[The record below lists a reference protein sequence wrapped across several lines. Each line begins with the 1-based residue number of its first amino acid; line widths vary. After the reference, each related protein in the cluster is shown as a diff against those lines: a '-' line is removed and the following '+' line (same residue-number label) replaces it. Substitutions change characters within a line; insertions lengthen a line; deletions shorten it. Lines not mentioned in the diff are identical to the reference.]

1 MVPERRLGESQLEVL
16 RRCSNTGG
24 GHHWIRGFAGS
35 GKTVLLVHL
44 IERVLAEN
52 ENATICVAVFTHA
65 LKDLIATGVP
75 ERYRALVPVMTFYQ
89 LLADGQTYDWIMLD
103 EVQDIPADK
112 LRRIKGLARHV
123 VVAGDTD
130 QSIYDECST
139 EDQIRA
145 CLDPQAHHLTVLY
158 RLTQKIRDIARCIMP
173 DSGIETASTGRMQ
186 QVDVTLAHAESV
198 SREIEWVWENLK
210 KYSRV
215 GEPAVVLLP
224 RHNDVRRFLRHVCQA
239 EDAPVPTVTRGD
251 YRPVNQALQECGVPL
266 QYLGNDFG
274 NLRASDGHPIA
285 YVMTYHSA
293 KGLDFDTVFLPH
305 LAKGRTFWNDDK
317 GMERRL
323 FFVGLTRSR
332 KNLFLSYFGAE
343 PHEYVQNIPADLLH
357 RIECQRTENRT
368 SEPEMYF

>member
-1 MVPERRLGESQLEVL
+1 MVQERRLGESQLEVL

-44 IERVLAEN
+44 IDRILAEN
-52 ENATICVAVFTHA
+52 DKARICVAVYTHA

-75 ERYRALVPVMTFYQ
+75 ERYRELVPVMTYHQ
-89 LLADGQTYDWIMLD
+89 LLAEGRTYDWIMLD
-103 EVQDIPADK
+103 EVQDIPAYE
-112 LRRIKGLARHV
+112 LRRIKGLAKHIV
-123 VVAGDTD
+123 AAGDTD
-130 QSIYDECST
+130 QSIYKKCST
-139 EDQIRA
+139 EEQIRA

-158 RLTQKIRDIARCIMP
+158 RLTQKIRDIAGCIMP
-173 DSGIETASTGRMQ
+173 NSGIEAAATGRMQ

-198 SREIEWVWENLK
+198 DRENEWIWDNLK

-215 GEPAVVLLP
+215 GEPAVVLLS
-224 RHNDVRRFLRHVCQA
+224 RHKDVRCFVRYVCSV
-239 EDAPVPTVTRGD
+239 EGVPKPKVTKGD
-251 YRPVNQALQECGVPL
+251 YDPVNEALQESGVPL
-266 QYLGNDFG
+266 QYLGNDCG
-274 NLRASDGHPIA
+274 SLRASDGHPIA

-305 LAKGRTFWNDDK
+305 LAKERTFWNDDADI
-317 GMERRL
+317 ERRL

-332 KNLFLSYFGAE
+332 RNLFLSYSGAE
-343 PHEYVQNIPADLLH
+343 PHEYVQNIPVDLLH

-368 SEPEMYF
+368 SEPDMYF